1 MKSIK
6 IKRLPEIIANKIAA
20 GEVVER
26 PVSVVKELLENS
38 IDAESTRIRIDIEKG
53 GTQLVRLS
61 DNGIGMHRDNALLS
75 LERHATSKIFTDD
88 DLFSIKT
95 LGFRGEALP
104 SIAAISKMTLVTRP
118 SSSEL
123 GTEIQVE
130 GGKVVNVNNV
140 GAPSG
145 TFITVKDIF
154 FNTPARKKY
163 MKTTRTETAHIID
176 YISNIAVGFPSI
188 HFKLFHNGKSIKN
201 WPQAKDVSVRVAD
214 ILGDDLYKK
223 LFPISYQNEHVSIEG
238 YVASPETSR
247 KSSNSFLFVNG
258 RAVKDRLI
266 NHAIFEGYRG
276 RLLKGQH
283 PVVVLFLNVP
293 FEDVDV
299 NVHPA
304 KHSVRFVHQG
314 SIHQAVVKA
323 IQKGLLKTNRK
334 PWQPQAEKEIP
345 TDNHLQQQFDNKTY
359 KDEQHLSKNDQNS
372 DIPKKIIYGN
382 QNKLIESYESDAVHE
397 KQLQPDFF
405 NKNETKEKTN
415 TTLLPQSES
424 EIKTQVSGR
433 AIKFKFLNVIGQLH
447 KTYIIC
453 ENEHA
458 MFLLDQHAAHERI
471 IYERLKDALFSSKL
485 PVQRLLMPETIELT
499 HQQSIIFSDLIPE
512 LQKIGLDINHF
523 GGNTFVVQS
532 VPDIL
537 TGKDIN
543 KLLIEIADTLPGV
556 KSTVPIDQAIDDCIM
571 LMACHSAIRSGQ
583 TLSIIEIKT
592 LLNEL
597 DNCRNPSQCPHG
609 RPTCI
614 QWDGTF
620 IEKKFRRIV

>member
-1 MKSIK
+1 MQPKK

-26 PVSVVKELLENS
+26 PVSVVKELIENA
-38 IDAESTRIRIDIEKG
+38 IDAESTRVRIDIEKG
-53 GTQLVRLS
+53 GTQLIRLS
-61 DNGIGMHRDNALLS
+61 DNGIGMHRDSALLS
-75 LERHATSKIFTDD
+75 LERHATSKISTDD

-104 SIAAISKMTLVTRP
+104 SIAAISKMTLITRP
-118 SSSEL
+118 SSSEF
-123 GTEIQVE
+123 GTEIQID
-130 GGKVVNVNNV
+130 GGKIVHVNDA

-163 MKTTRTETAHIID
+163 MKSIRTETAHIID

-188 HFKLFHNGKSIKN
+188 HFRLFHNGKSVKN
-201 WPQAKDVSVRVAD
+201 WPQAKDASIRIAD
-214 ILGDDLYKK
+214 IMGDDLYQK
-223 LFPISYQNEHVSIEG
+223 LFPVNYKNDHVTIEG

-247 KSSNSFLFVNG
+247 KSSNSVLFVNG

-283 PVVVLFLNVP
+283 PVVVLFLTVP

-323 IQKGLLKTNRK
+323 IQNGLLKTNRN
-334 PWQPQAEKEIP
+334 PWQPPIDKKIP
-345 TDNHLQQQFDNKTY
+345 ENK
-359 KDEQHLSKNDQNS
+359 HFPSKIDTHQVNPQ
-372 DIPKKIIYGN
+372 KIIYGN
-382 QNKLIESYESDAVHE
+382 QKKLISPYESDTVHE
-397 KQLQPDFF
+397 DQPQPNFVNNSDNCEQSSTVISNQPENSKQFSEEPINF
-405 NKNETKEKTN
+405 KN
-415 TTLLPQSES
+415 LH
-424 EIKTQVSGR
+424 I
-433 AIKFKFLNVIGQLH
+433 IGQFS

-453 ENEHA
+453 ENDHS
-458 MFLLDQHAAHERI
+458 MFLIDQHAAHERI
-471 IYERLKDALFSSKL
+471 VYERLKKALLSKKI
-485 PVQRLLMPETIELT
+485 PVQRLLVPETIELT
-499 HQQSIIFSDLIPE
+499 HQQASIFSELMPE
-512 LQKIGLDINHF
+512 LQKMGMDINHF

-537 TGKDIN
+537 TGKNIN
-543 KLLIEIADTLPGV
+543 RLLLEISDTLPNV
-556 KSTVPIDQAIDDCIM
+556 KSTIPIDQAIDDCIM

-583 TLSIIEIKT
+583 TLSTPEIRS

-597 DNCRNPSQCPHG
+597 DNCHNPSQCPHG

-620 IEKKFRRIV
+620 IEKRFKRIL